1 MLRLVK
7 KIRKSAGAEDFD
19 FFSGINYFMAPDRQ
33 RSGVFSM
40 SIIRTKEYKK
50 KKLYRSGTQLM
61 GIDKYVILAEY
72 YNISVDYLC
81 GLVDTP
87 RKLHP

>member
-1 MLRLVK
+1 
-7 KIRKSAGAEDFD
+7 
-19 FFSGINYFMAPDRQ
+19 
-33 RSGVFSM
+33 M

>member
-1 MLRLVK
+1 MTTYQRLRDVREDWDKTQAEIAALLKTTQQQVSK
-7 KIRKSAGAEDFD
+7 WETGA
-19 FFSGINYFMAPDRQ
+19 
-33 RSGVFSM
+33 
-40 SIIRTKEYKK
+40 
-50 KKLYRSGTQLM
+50 QLM

>member
-1 MLRLVK
+1 MTTYQRLRDVREDRDK
-7 KIRKSAGAEDFD
+7 TQAEIAALLKTTQQQV
-19 FFSGINYFMAPDRQ
+19 SKWE
-33 RSGVFSM
+33 
-40 SIIRTKEYKK
+40 T
-50 KKLYRSGTQLM
+50 GTQLM

>member
-1 MLRLVK
+1 MTTYQRLRDV
-7 KIRKSAGAEDFD
+7 REDRD
-19 FFSGINYFMAPDRQ
+19 
-33 RSGVFSM
+33 
-40 SIIRTKEYKK
+40 K
-50 KKLYRSGTQLM
+50 TQADIAALLKTTQQQVSKWETGEQMM

-87 RKLHP
+87 RKLRP

>member
-1 MLRLVK
+1 MRFQRLEDLRMDADKTQAEIAALLKTTQQQVSK
-7 KIRKSAGAEDFD
+7 WETGA
-19 FFSGINYFMAPDRQ
+19 
-33 RSGVFSM
+33 
-40 SIIRTKEYKK
+40 
-50 KKLYRSGTQLM
+50 QLM

>member
-1 MLRLVK
+1 MGK
-7 KIRKSAGAEDFD
+7 KLRKSAGAGDFD
-19 FFSGINYFMAPDRQ
+19 FFSGINHFMVPDRQ
-33 RSGVFSM
+33 RSGVFSV
-40 SIIRTKEYKK
+40 SIIRAKEYKK
-50 KKLYRSGTQLM
+50 KKSYRSVTQLM

>member
-1 MLRLVK
+1 MTTYQRLRDV
-7 KIRKSAGAEDFD
+7 REDRD
-19 FFSGINYFMAPDRQ
+19 KTQAQIAALLKTTQQQVSKWETG
-33 RSGVFSM
+33 
-40 SIIRTKEYKK
+40 E
-50 KKLYRSGTQLM
+50 QLM

-87 RKLHP
+87 RKLHPEDMYRKTEE

>member
-1 MLRLVK
+1 MTTYQRLRDVREDRDKTQAEIAALLKTTQQQVSK
-7 KIRKSAGAEDFD
+7 WETGA
-19 FFSGINYFMAPDRQ
+19 
-33 RSGVFSM
+33 
-40 SIIRTKEYKK
+40 
-50 KKLYRSGTQLM
+50 QLM

-81 GLVDTP
+81 GLVDIP

>member
-1 MLRLVK
+1 MTTYQRLRDV
-7 KIRKSAGAEDFD
+7 REDRD
-19 FFSGINYFMAPDRQ
+19 KTQAQIAALLKTTQQQVSKWETG
-33 RSGVFSM
+33 
-40 SIIRTKEYKK
+40 E
-50 KKLYRSGTQLM
+50 QLM

-87 RKLHP
+87 RTLHPDDMHRKTEK

>member
-1 MLRLVK
+1 MTTYQRLRDV
-7 KIRKSAGAEDFD
+7 REDRD
-19 FFSGINYFMAPDRQ
+19 KTQAQIAALLKTTQQQVSKWETG
-33 RSGVFSM
+33 
-40 SIIRTKEYKK
+40 E
-50 KKLYRSGTQLM
+50 QLM

-87 RKLHP
+87 RKLHPDDMHRKTEN